1 MFRVFDPMFRVPG
14 TSESLAGQG
23 LFRVFRV
30 FRVYARVNAYLT
42 HAPFFLSR
50 LHAVHIPIARVH
62 PEHPEHTEQTSNGKA
77 FACSGYP
84 EHDHPYPEHAMI
96 GNDSAFARWLGVNKS
111 SVSRAR
117 RAGRLVLAAD
127 GTVDFEKSAAR
138 WHETSGGRT
147 DVAARHAANRGAA
160 IPMSRTEDENATER
174 ASVERAPMESADTAG
189 SRAGAKAAL
198 LHYEN
203 SLIKLEMALRRGLRL
218 DRAAIKRES
227 LGLGAML
234 RAGIERVIDQTAP
247 RISAA
252 GNELQRRQILDCE
265 IRRLR
270 WVIKREMPRALRRM
284 KEDGKAGSE
293 A

>member
-1 MFRVFDPMFRVPG
+1 M
-14 TSESLAGQG
+14 T
-23 LFRVFRV
+23 
-30 FRVYARVNAYLT
+30 
-42 HAPFFLSR
+42 
-50 LHAVHIPIARVH
+50 
-62 PEHPEHTEQTSNGKA
+62 
-77 FACSGYP
+77 
-84 EHDHPYPEHAMI
+84 

-117 RAGRLVLAAD
+117 HAGRLVLAAD
-127 GTVDFEKSAAR
+127 GQVDFEQSAAR

-160 IPMSRTEDENATER
+160 LPTARPVEENATER
-174 ASVERAPMESADTAG
+174 SAEDRAPMESADTSG
-189 SRAGAKAAL
+189 RRAGAKAAL

-247 RISAA
+247 RLAVMTA
-252 GNELQRRQILDCE
+252 PDRRRELLGAELRAVRRA
-265 IRRLR
+265 LR
-270 WVIKREMPRALRRM
+270 AEFPRALRRLRSASQRG
-284 KEDGKAGSE
+284 DA
-293 A
+293 